1 MKKKTVSC
9 NYGECEICNTQM
21 QEKLI
26 KQDFW
31 IQGKLIVIE
40 DVPAGVCPK
49 CGEKVVKADVGRWI
63 LRLIENSERIAKAPR
78 ISVPKIKFDMEE
90 AAV

>member
-1 MKKKTVSC
+1 MKKKTVNY
-9 NYGECEICNTQM
+9 NYGECEICNTLM
-21 QEKLI
+21 KEKLI

-40 DVPAGVCPK
+40 DLPAGVCPK

-63 LRLIENSERIAKAPR
+63 LRLIENSERIAKAPK
-78 ISVPKIKFDMEE
+78 ISVPKIKFIAEG
-90 AAV
+90 ARI